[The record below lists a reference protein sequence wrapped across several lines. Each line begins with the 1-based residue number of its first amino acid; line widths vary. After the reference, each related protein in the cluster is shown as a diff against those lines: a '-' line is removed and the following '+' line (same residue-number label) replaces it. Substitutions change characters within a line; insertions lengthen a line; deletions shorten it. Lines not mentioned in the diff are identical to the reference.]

1 MQFSMKRFCPS
12 FVKFI
17 PEYFISQCG
26 CKWNL
31 FTYGC
36 GPYLKSLLNLLQ
48 YCFCLF
54 FFCYEACGI
63 LVPRPGIE
71 PTPPTLKGNVLTTG
85 PPGESLTVLSTFAF
99 KLWVKQDLR
108 NYRLGEFS
116 GINSRRKP
124 LSQSPTLNPARTPLI
139 SNVAWNKL
147 TFLGCKL
154 TKRALENETVPGSS
168 HWQS

>member
-1 MQFSMKRFCPS
+1 MALST
-12 FVKFI
+12 FVKIFKI
-17 PEYFISQCG
+17 FF
-26 CKWNL
+26 NMNH
-31 FTYGC
+31 F
-36 GPYLKSLLNLLQ
+36 KSLCWIYYTIVSVL
-48 YCFCLF
+48 CFVYFGL
-54 FFCYEACGI
+54 EACGI

-71 PTPPTLKGNVLTTG
+71 PTPPAQKGKVLTTG
-85 PPGESLTVLSTFAF
+85 PPGKSLTVLRTSAF

-124 LSQSPTLNPARTPLI
+124 LSQSLTINPALTPLI

-154 TKRALENETVPGSS
+154 TERALESETVPGSS
-168 HWQS
+168 YWQS